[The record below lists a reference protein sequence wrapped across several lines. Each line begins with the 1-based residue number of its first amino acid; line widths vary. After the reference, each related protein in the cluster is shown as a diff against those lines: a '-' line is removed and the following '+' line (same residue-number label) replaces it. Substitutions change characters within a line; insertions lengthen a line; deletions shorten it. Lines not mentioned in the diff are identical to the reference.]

1 MTTSWAVVEPSTI
14 WLLWPQP
21 SKCFMLWI
29 LCFLKNIISSHMM
42 LWTQDMDFLWFP
54 HTTVSPFYQRSSPN
68 TSLIDS
74 KFSIFLIYYYK
85 KLVKWKENFS
95 LWCKII
101 HLISRGFFCMDFF
114 KFSDLLCDSYPYRI
128 TTWWLNLL
136 YRQFEKWVVTVDG
149 DWWENWRQNCWK
161 IFICVYIF
169 FHPEVRVVFDGN
181 FRMHHFL
188 QKCQEIFNDVDVLF
202 TSEIFIIWI
211 FRFQKPLK
219 RYIQILPIFCNNA
232 RKKIS
237 LISTDK

>member
-1 MTTSWAVVEPSTI
+1 M
-14 WLLWPQP
+14 
-21 SKCFMLWI
+21 
-29 LCFLKNIISSHMM
+29 
-42 LWTQDMDFLWFP
+42 
-54 HTTVSPFYQRSSPN
+54 
-68 TSLIDS
+68 
-74 KFSIFLIYYYK
+74 
-85 KLVKWKENFS
+85 
-95 LWCKII
+95 
-101 HLISRGFFCMDFF
+101 ISRVFFCMDFF

-211 FRFQKPLK
+211 FRFQKPLN

-232 RKKIS
+232 RKIFSSWIS
-237 LISTDK
+237 STKKDHKPTFFFSKYQCRK

>member
-1 MTTSWAVVEPSTI
+1 
-14 WLLWPQP
+14 
-21 SKCFMLWI
+21 
-29 LCFLKNIISSHMM
+29 
-42 LWTQDMDFLWFP
+42 
-54 HTTVSPFYQRSSPN
+54 
-68 TSLIDS
+68 
-74 KFSIFLIYYYK
+74 
-85 KLVKWKENFS
+85 
-95 LWCKII
+95 
-101 HLISRGFFCMDFF
+101 MDFF

-161 IFICVYIF
+161 IFICLH

-232 RKKIS
+232 RKNIS
-237 LISTDK
+237 LISVGVIYILVAFSSQFKKYVLYPLKKTTHKPFLSKYQCRK

>member
-1 MTTSWAVVEPSTI
+1 
-14 WLLWPQP
+14 
-21 SKCFMLWI
+21 
-29 LCFLKNIISSHMM
+29 
-42 LWTQDMDFLWFP
+42 
-54 HTTVSPFYQRSSPN
+54 
-68 TSLIDS
+68 
-74 KFSIFLIYYYK
+74 
-85 KLVKWKENFS
+85 
-95 LWCKII
+95 
-101 HLISRGFFCMDFF
+101 MDFF

-232 RKKIS
+232 RKIFSWKVELRLFLPVS
-237 LISTDK
+237 PTKKDHKPTFFGQNISTENNYLFFNFPLIIFQAHNGMVLFSGNRRIECHWLYHFPCIRNATMWICQGSK

>member
-1 MTTSWAVVEPSTI
+1 MQKKPREI
-14 WLLWPQP
+14 
-21 SKCFMLWI
+21 KWI
-29 LCFLKNIISSHMM
+29 ILHYNA
-42 LWTQDMDFLWFP
+42 
-54 HTTVSPFYQRSSPN
+54 
-68 TSLIDS
+68 
-74 KFSIFLIYYYK
+74 KFSFH
-85 KLVKWKENFS
+85 FTS
-95 LWCKII
+95 F
-101 HLISRGFFCMDFF
+101 FFCMDFF

-202 TSEIFIIWI
+202 TSELFIIWI
-211 FRFQKPLK
+211 FRFQN
-219 RYIQILPIFCNNA
+219 R
-232 RKKIS
+232 
-237 LISTDK
+237 